1 MPLPKIEFPIFEL
14 NLPSTGQAIKYRP
27 FLVKEQKILMLAM
40 EGESEKEISNAI
52 KQIINN
58 CSIDEIDVQKMPTF
72 DLEYFFTRLRAK
84 SISEKVELIMRHPNG
99 KNKKNIECNH
109 ETRVNLDLMELSVSN
124 KEGHTDKIVL
134 DEKSGIGVK
143 MKYPTM
149 NYVEGADQTKTQMEL
164 ATLSILNSIEYV
176 FDNENV
182 YKKEDQTKEELFD
195 FIDNLSQAQFEKL
208 ALFFDTMPKL
218 KHTVKWKCKGCGQE
232 ESANLEGM
240 SSFFVF

>member
-14 NLPSTGQAIKYRP
+14 NLPSTGEAIKYRP

-40 EGESEKEISNAI
+40 EGDDERAISTAI

-58 CSIDEIDVQKMPTF
+58 CAIDKVDVEKMPTF

-84 SISEKVELIMRHPNG
+84 SIGEKVDLRMRHPNG
-99 KNKKNIECNH
+99 KNKKGAECLH
-109 ETRVNLDLMELSVSN
+109 ETSVSVDLMTLSVSK
-124 KEGHTDKIVL
+124 KEGHTDKIIL
-134 DEKSGIGVK
+134 DEKTGIGIK

-149 NYVEGADQTKTQMEL
+149 NYIEGVDQSKTQMEL
-164 ATLSILNSIEYV
+164 ATLSIANSIEYV

-208 ALFFDTMPKL
+208 AQFFDTMPKL

-232 ESANLEGM
+232 ESAELEGM